1 MLSGSL
7 DEIVATV
14 ALTVVYLLIV
24 RLLDVN
30 EREPLWSI
38 GLVFA
43 LGAVAA
49 TLLWATVSSLVLE
62 LQVVRG
68 AILREVAVF
77 LALALGI
84 RILSAIGR
92 LRGWPEVNDLVD
104 GLVYGIAAGLGFAAG
119 EAVARGI
126 WPTTVIGLPQ
136 GDAFTVLAKT
146 ALVGLSQG
154 VFGAVTGAGFGL
166 ALSRRLGWRW
176 VWPLA
181 GLAIAVALHA
191 AHHLLAY
198 GNALGGPSAVLRG
211 WLALSIPIAAVGGL
225 VIYGLATEQR
235 VIARELTNETADGF
249 VTESEL
255 QLLQSFSSRQLTYLR
270 ALIGGRLGQLSSLQA
285 LHNRQVMLALAKRR
299 ANRETDA
306 AKRAAVLHEIVALRR
321 SILTLRHELA
331 RTDEQRTVPGAK
343 S

>member
-7 DEIVATV
+7 EEILATV
-14 ALTVVYLLIV
+14 TLAVIYLLVV

-30 EREPLWSI
+30 EREPLWSL

-43 LGAVAA
+43 LGIVAA
-49 TLLWATVSSLVLE
+49 TVLWATVSSLVLE
-62 LQVVRG
+62 LEVVRG

-126 WPTTVIGLPQ
+126 WPTTIIGLPE
-136 GDAFTVLAKT
+136 GHAVTVLAKT
-146 ALVGLSQG
+146 ALAGLSEG

-166 ALSRRLGWRW
+166 ALSRRLRGRW
-176 VWPLA
+176 VWPLVSLA
-181 GLAIAVALHA
+181 LAIALHA

-211 WLALSIPIAAVGGL
+211 WLALTIPIAAVAAL
-225 VIYGLATEQR
+225 AIYGLATEQR
-235 VIARELTNETADGF
+235 AIARELADETAGGF
-249 VTESEL
+249 VTEPEL
-255 QLLQSFSSRQLTYLR
+255 RLLRSFVTRQLTYLR
-270 ALIGGRLGQLSSLQA
+270 ALMSGRLGQLGSLQA

-299 ANRETDA
+299 ANREPDA
-306 AKRAAVLHEIVALRR
+306 QRRTSVLDEIDALRR
-321 SILTLRHELA
+321 SILTLREALA
-331 RTDEQRTVPGAK
+331 RTESRHASGAK